1 MSRVLVVDD
10 DPTIR
15 QILSTLL
22 TLEGFDVA
30 TAPDGRAAL
39 AQVLETAPDL
49 VISDVRMPHL
59 NGYELLEAMRANP
72 ALDGVRM
79 ILLAGFADTEPGAAH
94 ARTLADACLAK
105 PFTREH
111 LLDTLR
117 SIGV

>member
-1 MSRVLVVDD
+1 MTRVLVVDD

-22 TLEGFDVA
+22 TLEGYAVA

-39 AQVLETAPDL
+39 QHVLDAATDL

-59 NGYELLEAMRANP
+59 NGYELLETMRANP
-72 ALDGVRM
+72 ALDGVRI
-79 ILLAGFADTEPGAAH
+79 ILLATLTDKDPVAER
-94 ARTLADACLAK
+94 ARAQADACLGK

-117 SIGV
+117 SLGL